1 MCTTHDTPGIRFDLE
16 NEILRTYVGGCIH
29 YLSDFDLHTQV
40 ANIVG
45 RTELLSGIFF
55 LLSLL
60 SYQCCLGLYH
70 KSNSKKEKHSHQEPL
85 INSEQLQHIAP
96 THFSWLWLMCSILLA
111 AISMLCKEQGI
122 TVLGVCIAYDL
133 FVACGKDVWEF
144 FIILKQAVEAV
155 MDMGWSRED
164 ASKKRSGVYVSK
176 LLFMRIYVPL
186 SPHRLSLWQKSFL
199 VRFVIVIFS
208 SVSLLF
214 LRLRLNGGDPPLF
227 VESDNPASFSPHLST
242 RFFTYVHLV
251 VLNLW
256 LLLCPSRLCFDW
268 SMGSIPL
275 VQSISD
281 TRNLWSVLVAI
292 LLVTFIFILGTLV

>member
-1 MCTTHDTPGIRFDLE
+1 MPGISFDLD
-16 NEILRTYVGGCIH
+16 NEILRTCVGGCIH
-29 YLSDFDLHTQV
+29 YPSDFDLHTQV

-60 SYQCCLGLYH
+60 SYQCCLSLYH
-70 KSNSKKEKHSHQEPL
+70 KPNSKKETNKHPRQEPS

-96 THFSWLWLMCSILLA
+96 TNFSWLWLMCSILLA

-144 FIILKQAVEAV
+144 FVILKQAVV
-155 MDMGWSRED
+155 DMGWSRED
-164 ASKKRSGVYVSK
+164 ISKKRSVVYISK
-176 LLFMRIYVPL
+176 LLFMRIYVPASLSLPL

-199 VRFVIVIFS
+199 VRFIIVIFS

-292 LLVTFIFILGTLV
+292 LLISFIFILGMLV